1 MQIMKVEFGL
11 QLRDST
17 QLYLL

>member
-1 MQIMKVEFGL
+1 MKVEFGL